1 MTIFNEENEQN
12 YKHTKIM
19 SETNKPE
26 EQVLV
31 SVASERAEA
40 LGGILIAFFAALMA
54 ISDLVNNNIEEDKM
68 LAQGKNNSYFSWYQ
82 SKSVKQSLQENELST
97 LEILLK
103 TGVVKPDKVVAI
115 EDDIKKIKESIKRYK
130 MEKKEIMEGSAN
142 IPTTDWVQDI
152 DGKMGQI
159 VGVKEWEKQSEKL
172 EKANNKFDMGML
184 FFQISLVLGAICIII
199 YDNPKLQK
207 IFIGTMIACGTAG
220 VVFSILGYL
229 LSL

>member
-1 MTIFNEENEQN
+1 MIENE
-12 YKHTKIM
+12 
-19 SETNKPE
+19 NKQE

-54 ISDLVNNNIEEDKM
+54 ISDLTNNNIEEDKM
-68 LAQGKNNSYFSWYQ
+68 LAQGKNNNYFSWYQ

-103 TGVVKPDKVVAI
+103 TGVVKPEKEVAI
-115 EDDIKKIKESIKRYK
+115 AEDVKKIKESIKRYK

-142 IPTTDWVQDI
+142 IPKEDWVQDI

-159 VGVKEWEKQSEKL
+159 IGVKEWEKKSEKL
-172 EKANNKFDMGML
+172 EKANNKFDVGML

-207 IFIGTMIACGTAG
+207 LFIGLMIGCGSAG
-220 VVFSILGYL
+220 VGFSIWGYM